1 MKIRFSEDEG
11 WWAVGAHLFLMIIMG
26 AVVSSIAA
34 SVFGLW
40 FSNSSL
46 ASLLALPTGVWLGD
60 SIFHEARRRYLRRRQ
75 REQQPAPDGSD

>member
-1 MKIRFSEDEG
+1 MKVGFSEDEG

-26 AVVSSIAA
+26 VVVSGIAD

-46 ASLLALPTGVWLGD
+46 ASFLTLPAGLWLGD

-75 REQQPAPDGSD
+75 RAQQPAPDGSD